1 MEKGPRMADRLVFRG
16 FHFISDDEGKNV
28 EVRLRVRGRDK
39 GLFSTDPVKSIW
51 QQEDVF
57 LANIAENCYWLQLSE
72 YANVRKMQDKAIKKV
87 MNFLK
92 GEISSAEIWEM
103 NGNVGNSKNERFFYV
118 GKVE

>member
-1 MEKGPRMADRLVFRG
+1 MAKGPRFAEKMIFRG
-16 FHFISDDEGKNV
+16 FHFISDDEGEHV

-57 LANIAENCYWLQLSE
+57 LANTAENCYWLQLSE
-72 YANVRKMQDKAIKKV
+72 YKNVREMHEKAIKKV
-87 MNFLK
+87 MSFLK
-92 GEISSAEIWEM
+92 GEISSAEIWKM
-103 NGNVGNSKNERFFYV
+103 DGNVGDLKNERFFYV